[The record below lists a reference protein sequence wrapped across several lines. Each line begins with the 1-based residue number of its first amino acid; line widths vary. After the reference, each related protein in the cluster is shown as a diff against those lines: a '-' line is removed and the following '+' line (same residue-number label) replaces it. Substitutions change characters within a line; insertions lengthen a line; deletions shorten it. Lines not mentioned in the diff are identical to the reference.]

1 MAKVTWHDIYMDF
14 RRRHPTL
21 AKSICYWAPYG
32 YAQVLIRL
40 KNGDELVHDHDE
52 HIAKFIKHGKED

>member
-1 MAKVTWHDIYMDF
+1 MDF

-21 AKSICYWAPYG
+21 AKNICYWAPYG

-40 KNGDELVHDHDE
+40 KNGDELVHDYDE